1 MKLIMRTA
9 DGKEIEFF
17 IYRNGSARIKGV
29 KGEAGLIDDFAAE
42 YIRLKDS
49 GYNEVYL

>member
-1 MKLIMRTA
+1 MKLKMKSA
-9 DGKEIEFF
+9 DGEEIEFF
-17 IYRNGSARIKGV
+17 IYGNGAARQIGK
-29 KGEAGLIDDFAAE
+29 KGLIDDFAAE